1 MSVVHT
7 TWTGAEYSD
16 GLEGRRVMIVG
27 NSHWLSENEDDTDR
41 ETIKVIENV
50 VSGHWH
56 DIAFFNHIRDYF
68 GFSQH
73 ADFWRRVAFLNY
85 APWSIGLG
93 HQRYA
98 QLSGEMVPAA
108 KERFGREVARLAP
121 DLVFVFSKKIRW
133 ALPEMTLRDEMLPLP
148 DSRVGTLPAAPS
160 SRVLLLQHT
169 QGAPKRKMIE
179 TISVG
184 LGLPPL
190 V

>member
-7 TWTGAEYSD
+7 TWTGTDYSD

-73 ADFWRRVAFLNY
+73 ADFWKRVAFMNY

-93 HQRYA
+93 HQRFA
-98 QLSGEMVPAA
+98 QLSGAMVPAA
-108 KERFGREVARLAP
+108 KERLNREVAQLAP
-121 DLVFVFSKKIRW
+121 DLVFLFSKKIRW
-133 ALPEMTLRDEMLPLP
+133 ALPDMTYRDEVLPLP
-148 DSRVGTLPAAPS
+148 DSRVGTLPDAPS
-160 SRVLLLQHT
+160 TRVLQLQHT
-169 QGAPKRKMIE
+169 QGAPKRKMME
-179 TISVG
+179 AVAAA
-184 LGLPPL
+184 LALPSL
-190 V
+190 R